1 MIVQKYKLQ
10 LYKNSSKFQASLY
23 FFHNWTAI
31 ILRKFKAIIQFWWPH
46 CASPSRNQAT
56 KHIAV
61 LYTGAYY
68 LVIGFC
74 GYIFVLILNPN
85 FFSLQNRQQRWPLQL
100 RWTKLN
106 KIQIV
111 MERAALTWL
120 SKLHW
125 RNWILMSFVFCVEA
139 ILSIQRQW
147 SNVCIHVSNHYWWPK
162 SIGF

>member
-1 MIVQKYKLQ
+1 MQVCLFSQSNSNNSQRKSHLMQ
-10 LYKNSSKFQASLY
+10 LIHTILAPLCKPKPKTRRRN
-23 FFHNWTAI
+23 
-31 ILRKFKAIIQFWWPH
+31 ILRFCTPVHTI
-46 CASPSRNQAT
+46 
-56 KHIAV
+56 
-61 LYTGAYY
+61 YY
-68 LVIGFC
+68 SYWILRLHFC
-74 GYIFVLILNPN
+74 FDFEPY

-125 RNWILMSFVFCVEA
+125 RNWILMSFVYCVEA

>member
-1 MIVQKYKLQ
+1 MSTFQFISIHVLLC
-10 LYKNSSKFQASLY
+10 LY
-23 FFHNWTAI
+23 
-31 ILRKFKAIIQFWWPH
+31 
-46 CASPSRNQAT
+46 SPSRKPGDET
-56 KHIAV
+56 
-61 LYTGAYY
+61 YC
-68 LVIGFC
+68 GFVHQQPSLSSYWILRLHFC
-74 GYIFVLILNPN
+74 FDFEPYISIQPN
-85 FFSLQNRQQRWPLQL
+85 ICSLFPNRQQRWLQQL

-111 MERAALTWL
+111 MESPALTWL

-125 RNWILMSFVFCVEA
+125 RNWILMSFVYCVEA